1 MYSVD
6 RTLSSTDKKK
16 IDSTKKVIEGFV
28 LAEMAARI
36 FFYSGANP
44 DAMSDDELFLNHE
57 RIMFCLKERG
67 EAKNG

>member
-1 MYSVD
+1 MCSVN
-6 RTLSSTDKKK
+6 RTLSSGCKKK
-16 IDSTKKVIEGFV
+16 IDNKKKIEGFV